1 MYKLVQ
7 TINSTKFRIE
17 PFEDYY
23 DVFEEIGSGQFAT
36 VYRVLEKHTGHE
48 YAAKFIKKKRLET
61 SRRGVAREDI
71 QKEIHI
77 LAEME
82 HTNIIYLHQV
92 YENGQNVILVLE
104 LLRGGELFD
113 FISEKER
120 LSEEEASDFI
130 QQILL
135 GLKHMHSKNIAHL
148 DLKPENIML
157 KSGSSHSLKLID
169 FGLSRKIKPGEEV
182 REMLGT
188 PEFVSPEV
196 VNYEPLSLNTDM
208 WSIGVITYILLSG
221 ASPFLGETQ
230 QETYANI
237 VACDYEFDEEFFSQ
251 TSELAKDFIRTLF
264 VREQRK
270 RLSVDECLKHPWINP
285 TSDKDQK
292 TVKEKEIH
300 IENFKNFHTRRRW
313 KHSMKVVALCNK
325 LSRSRQKLGGV
336 EEPPVVEAPVV
347 SNNTTGKS
355 VEDDNFVLSAIFCAI
370 EENNLEGLDKLLS
383 MANIDVNQTNKHG
396 EGAIHV
402 AAGLGQIDILKMLAA
417 KGGNLGMVDLRGDS
431 AIYWSARQGH
441 EDIIKYLLSQG
452 VHLNQQNKNGESC
465 LHAACKYG
473 HLSVIDYLTT
483 IHTNLDLQDKHQ
495 DTALHVAVWHGF
507 PRIVRALCKA
517 GSCVTYQNEDGE
529 TPLHIAASRG
539 HLECVNCLIEAKA
552 ELDAPTALS
561 AGGNTPL
568 HLAIARNYTNVAMVL
583 LHAGADFDLA
593 NGQGYTSIHLAAR
606 EGLLGLAQSLCAFGC
621 VVDVTASDGVYPIH
635 LAAKNGH
642 TEVVRCL
649 CLAGCRIDVKNKEG
663 VTPELAALSQGHGE
677 ISDLLKRLKRDSC
690 CDEYI
695 EQLIPQ
701 TTPIGKIKVKVFGHS
716 GVGKTTLIESLR
728 SGYFS
733 GLFRR
738 SKSKTSTVI
747 GSANGR
753 PSSPAVNSSTSPGVA
768 GTETDAFPMHE
779 NFTKGIDISQCN
791 LGQAGEL
798 SIWEFSGVES
808 YHMVYDHFIGNTN
821 CIHTIVFNVEDK
833 PEVQLAQVRYWL
845 HFLQSRVPPVEPLGD
860 KGKSNKP
867 ARILLVGTHGESCKK
882 NVVGEFTSAT
892 IDKMVGEM
900 LNEYGNVFN
909 IHAHAFIVDAN
920 ATNSAGMK
928 AFKAALSDIKTE
940 IIDGREAKCANL
952 LAENDIITPDGLKA
966 ANLSYTLITQ
976 REPDNQGLPRS
987 TRFLDTLVNYLP
999 DWRKATAQFPVIPWN
1014 AFIEHVRV
1022 NVNPLAA
1029 DDHMKEVIQQL
1040 QLMGEVIY
1048 VKGSVCVD
1056 VIVLQPKWLSSN
1068 IIGHLASPDFIRK
1081 SRSSGFYT
1089 SHELKSVT
1097 SWEAVENILPIL
1109 ESLGLCA
1116 KMDLDGGDSE
1126 YEFPSYNYLEA
1137 PEGIWSPDKKADLGG
1152 DEAIYGG
1159 VLLRTTATAGR
1170 TKDRLMVLMLPRIQA
1185 QLRRQFAIK
1194 SEPNTDLLQWS
1205 KGSKY
1210 FIGNVEGLL
1219 RLLDQ
1224 GSSLEVR
1231 VRGPANHEKECFF
1244 FLEEI
1249 LGVIDQVL
1257 LEMSPGQ
1264 GVDKSILSTADLKSH
1279 TEKVHEWGPQE
1290 LVKALTN
1297 DGFSAKMKNPHRN
1310 EEESLC
1316 NLICFGSSEILS
1328 VLKPGTDLHIS
1339 AISTLTRQM
1348 LCQLL
1353 DPTDPMGR
1361 DWCLLAVRLEMVD
1374 KVPKLETSSEVAR
1387 TSSQTARILDE
1398 WERNSSSTIGEL
1410 INRVEEMERED
1421 VVKVLRA
1428 GCSIYRI
1435 ITLEESMSLPVV
1447 ESDDSLL
1454 IQQNAVE
1461 QQQKLEQNGAS
1472 SD

>member
-1 MYKLVQ
+1 
-7 TINSTKFRIE
+7 
-17 PFEDYY
+17 
-23 DVFEEIGSGQFAT
+23 
-36 VYRVLEKHTGHE
+36 
-48 YAAKFIKKKRLET
+48 
-61 SRRGVAREDI
+61 
-71 QKEIHI
+71 
-77 LAEME
+77 
-82 HTNIIYLHQV
+82 
-92 YENGQNVILVLE
+92 
-104 LLRGGELFD
+104 
-113 FISEKER
+113 
-120 LSEEEASDFI
+120 
-130 QQILL
+130 
-135 GLKHMHSKNIAHL
+135 
-148 DLKPENIML
+148 
-157 KSGSSHSLKLID
+157 
-169 FGLSRKIKPGEEV
+169 
-182 REMLGT
+182 
-188 PEFVSPEV
+188 
-196 VNYEPLSLNTDM
+196 
-208 WSIGVITYILLSG
+208 
-221 ASPFLGETQ
+221 
-230 QETYANI
+230 
-237 VACDYEFDEEFFSQ
+237 
-251 TSELAKDFIRTLF
+251 
-264 VREQRK
+264 
-270 RLSVDECLKHPWINP
+270 
-285 TSDKDQK
+285 
-292 TVKEKEIH
+292 
-300 IENFKNFHTRRRW
+300 
-313 KHSMKVVALCNK
+313 
-325 LSRSRQKLGGV
+325 
-336 EEPPVVEAPVV
+336 
-347 SNNTTGKS
+347 
-355 VEDDNFVLSAIFCAI
+355 
-370 EENNLEGLDKLLS
+370 
-383 MANIDVNQTNKHG
+383 
-396 EGAIHV
+396 
-402 AAGLGQIDILKMLAA
+402 
-417 KGGNLGMVDLRGDS
+417 
-431 AIYWSARQGH
+431 
-441 EDIIKYLLSQG
+441 
-452 VHLNQQNKNGESC
+452 
-465 LHAACKYG
+465 
-473 HLSVIDYLTT
+473 
-483 IHTNLDLQDKHQ
+483 
-495 DTALHVAVWHGF
+495 
-507 PRIVRALCKA
+507 
-517 GSCVTYQNEDGE
+517 
-529 TPLHIAASRG
+529 
-539 HLECVNCLIEAKA
+539 
-552 ELDAPTALS
+552 
-561 AGGNTPL
+561 
-568 HLAIARNYTNVAMVL
+568 
-583 LHAGADFDLA
+583 
-593 NGQGYTSIHLAAR
+593 
-606 EGLLGLAQSLCAFGC
+606 
-621 VVDVTASDGVYPIH
+621 
-635 LAAKNGH
+635 
-642 TEVVRCL
+642 
-649 CLAGCRIDVKNKEG
+649 
-663 VTPELAALSQGHGE
+663 
-677 ISDLLKRLKRDSC
+677 
-690 CDEYI
+690 
-695 EQLIPQ
+695 
-701 TTPIGKIKVKVFGHS
+701 
-716 GVGKTTLIESLR
+716 
-728 SGYFS
+728 
-733 GLFRR
+733 
-738 SKSKTSTVI
+738 
-747 GSANGR
+747 
-753 PSSPAVNSSTSPGVA
+753 
-768 GTETDAFPMHE
+768 
-779 NFTKGIDISQCN
+779 
-791 LGQAGEL
+791 
-798 SIWEFSGVES
+798 
-808 YHMVYDHFIGNTN
+808 
-821 CIHTIVFNVEDK
+821 
-833 PEVQLAQVRYWL
+833 
-845 HFLQSRVPPVEPLGD
+845 
-860 KGKSNKP
+860 
-867 ARILLVGTHGESCKK
+867 
-882 NVVGEFTSAT
+882 
-892 IDKMVGEM
+892 
-900 LNEYGNVFN
+900 
-909 IHAHAFIVDAN
+909 
-920 ATNSAGMK
+920 MK

-940 IIDGREAKCANL
+940 IID
-952 LAENDIITPDGLKA
+952 
-966 ANLSYTLITQ
+966 
-976 REPDNQGLPRS
+976 GLPRS

-1279 TEKVHEWGPQE
+1279 AEKVHEWGPQE

-1461 QQQKLEQNGAS
+1461 QQKKLEQNGAS